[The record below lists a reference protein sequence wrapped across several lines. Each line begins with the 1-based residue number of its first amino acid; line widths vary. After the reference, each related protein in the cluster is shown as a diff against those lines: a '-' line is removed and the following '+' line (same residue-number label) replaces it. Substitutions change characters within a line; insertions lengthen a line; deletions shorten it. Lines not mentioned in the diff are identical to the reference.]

1 MKQLNKQ
8 HQQLRINNLQYNKTL
23 GEVLK
28 DNGVSI
34 NEFENY
40 WEIANSKFIGSGQ
53 WGKVLYIGN
62 NKVLKISQDEK
73 EYLAIKKLT
82 NDLIM
87 DNNLWYGHIINYPI
101 CICPVN
107 ENFYT
112 EEDIKNAHPWGLHKK
127 RYYYIQEKL
136 YQLSNYESDILNE
149 IEEFYNSSIYEEMN
163 YMEGDEADIEEYIKR
178 KYPNFAE
185 YYIIEFLI
193 NVFNFIYEESYYDI
207 HTDNIMKDKFGNL
220 KLIDL
225 RYNDE

>member
-8 HQQLRINNLQYNKTL
+8 YQQLRINNLQYNKTL

-53 WGKVLYIGN
+53 WGKVFDIGN
-62 NKVLKISQDEK
+62 NKVLKISQDDY
-73 EYLAIKKLT
+73 EYKANKILLDEVESG
-82 NDLIM
+82 NDWFNHIL
-87 DNNLWYGHIINYPI
+87 NLPLVV
-101 CICPVN
+101 CPVN

-112 EEDIKNAHPWGLHKK
+112 EEDIKNAHPWGLHKI

-136 YQLSNYESDILNE
+136 YQLSDYERKIF
-149 IEEFYNSSIYEEMN
+149 EEVEDFYNSGFYEDME

-193 NVFNFIYEESYYDI
+193 NVFNFVEEIPVNDI
-207 HTDNIMKDKFGNL
+207 HLDNIMKNINGNL

-225 RYNDE
+225 RFTI